1 MADEIPDHERDP
13 EGTSHLA
20 PAAIAVADTDAEEE
34 EASRGPLRAFFGLF
48 LVPLLVVLVCVGV
61 FVGFGWLA
69 YDKQEVGDYLNDL
82 RSGWKPRRAQAAYEL
97 AKVLIADPQ
106 ALAGSPETRE
116 ELRDLFTTAEDREIQ
131 RYLALVLGYTRD
143 PAAVPLLTAALESE
157 TDSQSRI
164 YLLWALGANGDA
176 GSLPALTSALAEEDA
191 GIRKTAAYA
200 LGELGDPSVIPRLEP
215 LLGDG
220 TADVRWNAAL
230 ALARLGSD
238 AAVPE
243 LERMVDRDLIARVPE
258 ITPAQQE
265 DAMISAIRALAVLR
279 GRASLATFER
289 LAADD
294 PSLKVRQAAIEA
306 RRAVAG
312 ED

>member
-1 MADEIPDHERDP
+1 MAVMADETPRDVEAP
-13 EGTSHLA
+13 ADA
-20 PAAIAVADTDAEEE
+20 PAAEILPLDELEEE
-34 EASRGPLRAFFGLF
+34 EAPRGALRAFFGLF

-69 YDKQEVGDYLNDL
+69 YDRQDVGDYLNDL

-97 AKVLIADPQ
+97 SKVLIADPA
-106 ALAGSPETRE
+106 ALEGKPETRQ
-116 ELRDLFTTAEDREIQ
+116 ELRDLFATAEDREIR

-176 GSLPALTSALAEEDA
+176 GALPALTAALADEDS

-200 LGELGDPSVIPRLEP
+200 LGELGDVSVVGRLEP

-220 TADVRWNAAL
+220 TADVRWNVAL

-243 LERMVDRDLIARVPE
+243 LERMVDRDLLARVPE

-279 GRASLATFER
+279 GAESLATFER
-289 LAADD
+289 LAASD

-306 RRAVAG
+306 RRAVG
-312 ED
+312 GDG

>member
-1 MADEIPDHERDP
+1 MADEHPDHELDL
-13 EGTSHLA
+13 EGTSDAA
-20 PAAIAVADTDAEEE
+20 PAGIDEPEEE
-34 EASRGPLRAFFGLF
+34 ESSRGPLRAFFGLF

-97 AKVLIADPQ
+97 AKVLIADPA
-106 ALAGSPETRE
+106 ALEGRPETRQ
-116 ELRDLFTTAEDREIQ
+116 ELRDLFTTVKDHEIR

-143 PAAVPLLTAALESE
+143 PAAVPLLTTALESE

-164 YLLWALGANGDA
+164 YLLWALGANGDSD
-176 GSLPALTSALAEEDA
+176 SLPALTAALADEDA
-191 GIRKTAAYA
+191 GIRKIAAYA
-200 LGELGDPSVIPRLEP
+200 LGELGDPSVVPRLEP

-265 DAMISAIRALAVLR
+265 DAMIGAIRALAVLR
-279 GRASLATFER
+279 GEASLATFER

-306 RRAVAG
+306 RRAVSG
-312 ED
+312 GG

>member
-1 MADEIPDHERDP
+1 MSDEIPESDP
-13 EGTSHLA
+13 ESIADDPLA
-20 PAAIAVADTDAEEE
+20 GDLDEVEED

-48 LVPLLVVLVCVGV
+48 LVPLLVVAVCVGV

-69 YDKQEVGDYLNDL
+69 YDRQDVGDYLNDL

-106 ALAGSPETRE
+106 ALEGKPETRQ
-116 ELRDLFTTAEDREIQ
+116 ELRDLFTTADDREIR

-143 PAAVPLLTAALESE
+143 PAAVPLLTAALDAES
-157 TDSQSRI
+157 DSQSRI
-164 YLLWALGANGDA
+164 YLLWALGANGDGA
-176 GSLPALTSALAEEDA
+176 ALPALTAALAEEDA

-200 LGELGDPSVIPRLEP
+200 LGELGDPTVVPRLEP

-243 LERMVDRDLIARVPE
+243 LQRMVDRELLARVPE
-258 ITPAQQE
+258 ITPVQQE

-279 GRASLATFER
+279 GSESLPTFEK

-306 RRAVAG
+306 RRAVDG
-312 ED
+312 DG